1 MFMLKIMVLCL
12 KPEFTWNFVNSFTSL
27 QCNNQGP
34 CADAADALASQ
45 VTDEDREVG
54 LVYPPLNRI
63 RQTSLH
69 VGKAVANM
77 AYKLGMFFWGGKAI
91 AHYLSYGLFTLM
103 FVLNHCN
110 ILTI

>member
-1 MFMLKIMVLCL
+1 MVLCL
-12 KPEFTWNFVNSFTSL
+12 KPEFTWNFLNSFASL
-27 QCNNQGP
+27 QCNNQEP

-63 RQTSLH
+63 RKTSLH

-77 AYKLGMFFWGGKAI
+77 AYKLGMFIWGGKGV
-91 AHYLSYGLFTLM
+91 AHNSSYGLFTLR
-103 FVLNHCN
+103 FVHNHYN
-110 ILTI
+110 I